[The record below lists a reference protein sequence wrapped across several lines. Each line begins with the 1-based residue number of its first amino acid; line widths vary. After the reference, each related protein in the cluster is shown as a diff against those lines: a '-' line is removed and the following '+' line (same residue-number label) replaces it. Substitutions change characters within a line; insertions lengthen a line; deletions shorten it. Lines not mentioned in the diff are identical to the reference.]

1 MFQFQQTTDQ
11 NQNQK
16 IVKGSICIPSN
27 GITVINNT
35 PSVQTN
41 LPSQQIISPNVTSPL
56 STSPIASP
64 IIAASP
70 VIAASPTISASIM
83 RYSLSPQ
90 ASFSEGFQINNV
102 PPNQQQ
108 FIPHSGSFVVINPN
122 SPERT
127 GSILYTI
134 PQGQFPPGQSTPDQ
148 LINQLNLQQSAVPIS
163 TNLNVFGVTSN
174 TTTPLLP
181 PELISKACIDL
192 KDAIDSFTVDE
203 SKLINALGKY
213 PPYQMEQIIE
223 LYKIMNGIT
232 LESKIKDITSGNFG
246 KLCVALTK
254 SVLDFDVW
262 CLHNAI
268 EGLGTDEDC
277 LIDILVGR
285 TNSDII
291 LMNRVYKE
299 TYNKSLEDDVRG
311 DTSGNFR
318 NLLISILQGN
328 REDNSCH
335 HDVETDTDILYKAG
349 EGRMG
354 TDENIFITIFTNRS
368 YDHLKLVFDRY
379 QQKYTHSM
387 EKAVNGEFSGDIKK
401 ALLAM
406 VKYIKDPHVYIAEL
420 FEKSMK
426 GLGTKNDM
434 LIRLT
439 VRYRDPLAMSVIKD
453 TYIKMYGKTLKKR
466 IEGDTSGNYRKLLY
480 SCIGEI

>member
-213 PPYQMEQIIE
+213 PPYQMEQI
-223 LYKIMNGIT
+223 M
-232 LESKIKDITSGNFG
+232 D
-246 KLCVALTK
+246 
-254 SVLDFDVW
+254 
-262 CLHNAI
+262 
-268 EGLGTDEDC
+268 
-277 LIDILVGR
+277 
-285 TNSDII
+285 
-291 LMNRVYKE
+291 
-299 TYNKSLEDDVRG
+299 
-311 DTSGNFR
+311 
-318 NLLISILQGN
+318 
-328 REDNSCH
+328 
-335 HDVETDTDILYKAG
+335 
-349 EGRMG
+349 
-354 TDENIFITIFTNRS
+354 
-368 YDHLKLVFDRY
+368 
-379 QQKYTHSM
+379 
-387 EKAVNGEFSGDIKK
+387 
-401 ALLAM
+401 
-406 VKYIKDPHVYIAEL
+406 YIK
-420 FEKSMK
+420 
-426 GLGTKNDM
+426 
-434 LIRLT
+434 
-439 VRYRDPLAMSVIKD
+439 
-453 TYIKMYGKTLKKR
+453 
-466 IEGDTSGNYRKLLY
+466 
-480 SCIGEI
+480 